1 MKQLLIFFV
10 LFLLSLSI
18 QMTAYDIDSLQEDT
32 ITITVTGAA
41 DRPDTLT
48 LPLHA
53 TVRDALQEIE
63 LSEDADPGLLNPE
76 QVLNDHDVLNI
87 PVRRE
92 ESVLQVS
99 INTAPLEEL
108 VLLPGIGPATAEK
121 IIAYRTENGLF
132 QKLEDIQ
139 QVKGIGP
146 AKYEKI
152 AAFITL

>member
-10 LFLLSLSI
+10 LILFSLSV
-18 QMTAYDIDSLQEDT
+18 QMTSFDTGNLQDDT

-41 DRPDTLT
+41 DSPGSLT

-63 LSEDADPGLLNPE
+63 LSDDADPGLLNPE

-87 PVRRE
+87 PVRRK
-92 ESVLQVS
+92 ESALQVS
-99 INTAPLEEL
+99 INTGSLEDL

-132 QKLEDIQ
+132 QSLEDIQ
-139 QVKGIGP
+139 RVKGIGP

>member
-1 MKQLLIFFV
+1 MSVSSISEIF
-10 LFLLSLSI
+10 SH
-18 QMTAYDIDSLQEDT
+18 TT
-32 ITITVTGAA
+32 P
-41 DRPDTLT
+41 R
-48 LPLHA
+48 
-53 TVRDALQEIE
+53 
-63 LSEDADPGLLNPE
+63 N
-76 QVLNDHDVLNI
+76 
-87 PVRRE
+87 
-92 ESVLQVS
+92 
-99 INTAPLEEL
+99 APLEEL